1 MVMITLRR
9 QRAQG
14 ALPGPVPPGSPPD
27 PRTHPRLGPLGTNQG
42 AATPT
47 SPQKAEKRTSGS
59 AKLCAVMASPLRS
72 APRTATNQRAARHG
86 PAASHWTRRAGKPRP
101 FPTAPR
107 YQWGGPGLNGGG
119 PGLNGAPQPAPP
131 APQAGRHQWLGDSSS
146 FMARSPTAATVVVVM
161 VVVVVVVVVAVH
173 PGPRGHL
180 GSLRSSAMSHS
191 ATLSSAREP
200 DWCVAA
206 SGVGT

>member
-1 MVMITLRR
+1 MVTSMVMITLRR

-14 ALPGPVPPGSPPD
+14 ALPGPVLPGSPPD

-131 APQAGRHQWLGDSSS
+131 APQAGRHQAGWV
-146 FMARSPTAATVVVVM
+146 TAAPLWHAARPPAPLSWWWWSWWWWLWPCIPAP
-161 VVVVVVVVVAVH
+161 AV
-173 PGPRGHL
+173 
-180 GSLRSSAMSHS
+180 
-191 ATLSSAREP
+191 T
-200 DWCVAA
+200 WAA
-206 SGVGT
+206 SAARP

>member
-1 MVMITLRR
+1 MG
-9 QRAQG
+9 G
-14 ALPGPVPPGSPPD
+14 AP
-27 PRTHPRLGPLGTNQG
+27 
-42 AATPT
+42 
-47 SPQKAEKRTSGS
+47 
-59 AKLCAVMASPLRS
+59 ASM
-72 APRTATNQRAARHG
+72 
-86 PAASHWTRRAGKPRP
+86 
-101 FPTAPR
+101 
-107 YQWGGPGLNGGG
+107 GG

-131 APQAGRHQWLGDSSS
+131 APQAGRHQRLGDSSS
-146 FMARSPTAATVVVVM
+146 FMARSPTSSPAVVVVVVM
-161 VVVVVVVVVAVH
+161 VVVVVAVH